1 MVSSRLTVSY
11 QDSWNFAARTIPF
24 VDALPLSKNRVMAWL
39 ESMCNER
46 RCCIRGKERKK
57 KKKGK
62 KLSWTIN
69 PSTIP
74 EPCY

>member
-57 KKKGK
+57 KKKRK
-62 KLSWTIN
+62 KTIVD
-69 PSTIP
+69 
-74 EPCY
+74 Y